1 MQGIADSA
9 RPVFCT
15 AVRLLTEHAFTGE
28 YNARHRPRAP
38 DPHDCQ
44 CGRIDLQT
52 PTHVILECH
61 LFREARERI
70 LKPTTADL
78 AINVIFGTAAG
89 GKALAEFIEAT
100 QACIR
105 PRRRTPEDHG

>member
-1 MQGIADSA
+1 MVGIASAA

-15 AVRLLTEHAFTGE
+15 AIRLLTEHAFTGE
-28 YNARHRPRAP
+28 YNARHRSRAP

-44 CGRIDLQT
+44 CGLAPLQT
-52 PTHVILECH
+52 PTHVICECH
-61 LFREARERI
+61 LFSEARERI
-70 LKPTTADL
+70 LRPSTADL
-78 AINVIFGTAAG
+78 SPNIIFGTTAG
-89 GKALAEFIEAT
+89 GTALACFIEET